1 MKKSVLLVNQSSGYL
16 TTEIAN
22 AFVKSGHYEH
32 VVLAAGNTISPLLNL
47 DSSVRQERLPLYN
60 KKSFITRAI
69 SWISATMRIVW
80 LVWTKYR
87 DYELFL
93 ISNPPTVAFA
103 PLFFRNQYA
112 TLIYDIYPNGLVD
125 SGLIKESNPIY
136 RLWMRRNRSFFDR
149 ATYVYTI
156 TQGMAETLSK
166 YCPKEKIEV
175 VELWSNPNLPIL
187 HLDKRDNPFVQQH
200 HLEDKFIVMYSGNMG
215 KGHDLDKLVDVANLL
230 KNNSA
235 IKFVLIG
242 DGYLKPIICSKIG
255 NYQLN
260 NVIVLPYQDRAM
272 LPYSLS
278 CPDIAVVSTNKK
290 SGKVCI
296 PSKTFDSMKLGRPI
310 MSIAEHDSD
319 IARLINKYNI
329 GKNFSCEE
337 IQEMAAFILDLAE
350 HREKLL
356 KYNAASFEAAK
367 KHTSDLANKFIK

>member
-1 MKKSVLLVNQSSGYL
+1 MKKILIINQTCGYL
-16 TTEIAN
+16 TVEIAN
-22 AFVKSGHYEH
+22 AFIRSGKYSH
-32 VVLAAGNTISPLLNL
+32 VVLASGNEISPLLKL
-47 DSSVRQERLPLYN
+47 DSLVRLERLPLYN
-60 KKSFITRAI
+60 KKSFITRTI
-69 SWISATMRIVW
+69 SWITATIRIVW

-93 ISNPPTVAFA
+93 ISNPPTIAFA
-103 PLFFRNQYA
+103 PLFFRNKYA

-125 SGLIKESNPIY
+125 SGLIKDSNPIY

-156 TQGMAETLSK
+156 TQGMAETLSI

-187 HLDKRDNPFVQQH
+187 HLEKRDNPFVQQH

-235 IKFVLIG
+235 IIFVLIG
-242 DGYLKPIICSKIG
+242 DGYLKPIICSKIE

-310 MSIAEHDSD
+310 MSIAEYDSD
-319 IARLINKYNI
+319 IARLIKRYGI
-329 GKNFSCEE
+329 GENFSSEE
-337 IQEMAAFILDLAE
+337 IQAMAAFIVDLSE
-350 HREKLL
+350 HPEKLAR
-356 KYNAASFEAAK
+356 YSIASYEAAK
-367 KHTSDLANKFIK
+367 KHTALLANKFIK